1 MKENLRRKIILA
13 ADDFGLSEKANERI
27 IELAKLGKLDR
38 VSIMVDGIFKEEEIK
53 DILNSKLEIDIH
65 FDLVNKIE
73 RDGIFGENPIKRIIH
88 FVFHYFTRRAEVKSI
103 KNDWLRQIEKFQNI
117 FGKSPQGINSHQHIH
132 FFPPYFKVAVKIAK
146 NKNIQYIRFGK
157 KGFLGN
163 STIVFLVLS
172 FFRKRN
178 FDFLNS
184 SKLESSDY
192 LASADWIKNTNRFL
206 SKLPEGKTELVFHPE
221 KKKEFEIIKKYF

>member
-1 MKENLRRKIILA
+1 MKENLREKIILA
-13 ADDFGLSEKANERI
+13 ADDFGLSEKANKRI
-27 IELAKLGKLDR
+27 IELAKLGKLNR
-38 VSIMVDGIFKEEEIK
+38 ISVMVDGIFNEEEIR
-53 DILNSKLEIDIH
+53 DISNSKVGIDIH

-88 FVFHYFTRRAEVKSI
+88 FVFYYFARRAEVKLI
-103 KNDWLRQIEKFQNI
+103 KSDWLRQIEKFQNI

-132 FFPPYFKVAVKIAK
+132 FFPPYFKIAVKIAE

-172 FFRKRN
+172 FFRKKN
-178 FDFLNS
+178 SDFLHS
-184 SKLESSDY
+184 SELESSDY
-192 LASADWIKNTNRFL
+192 LASADWIRNINKFL
-206 SKLPEGKTELVFHPE
+206 NKLPEGKTELVFHPE